1 MTSDET
7 SALSRDAI
15 KAHWQQSSSSL
26 ASVLATLEDHETWVF
41 DTPHSLVDDELV
53 KLGGSISLLS
63 FSSFDDIEY
72 EDMSVLLA
80 SVSFGRALRLQ
91 QIFTELKPDFLTSF
105 SEFVEYTKDDPIS
118 NVNFARIRLLSQF
131 NFLSAV
137 FSKDRI
143 DLVSAAMHEVL
154 DDDY

>member
-7 SALSRDAI
+7 SALSREAI
-15 KAHWQQSSSSL
+15 KAYWQQSSSSL

-41 DTPHSLVDDELV
+41 DTPESLVDDELV
-53 KLGGSISLLS
+53 KLGSCINLLS
-63 FSSFDDIEY
+63 PSLFDDIEY
-72 EDMSVLLA
+72 EDTSILLA
-80 SVSFGRALRLQ
+80 SMSFGRALRLQ
-91 QIFTELKPDFLTSF
+91 QIFTELKSDFLTSF
-105 SEFVEYTKDDPIS
+105 SGFIEYNKDDPVS
-118 NVNFARIRLLSQF
+118 NVNFARLRLLSQF